1 MSKIC
6 IAVLTQNTNCDS
18 ECIQK
23 RATNIAVANNFGVF
37 FSLQYEEPF
46 LSSYNI
52 PHQIVSFADSFE
64 YDNCEMLLLPN
75 HAVFNGKT
83 NDTSLI
89 ERLQKICLVLNE
101 LSQFGNVE
109 LFVGDSGTS
118 YSEFVEKNI
127 CLNEFASIACKL
139 LEENGC
145 DIHFIISEHN
155 NSKYV

>member
-1 MSKIC
+1 MI
-6 IAVLTQNTNCDS
+6 VLVVFMFLILWIS
-18 ECIQK
+18 IYL
-23 RATNIAVANNFGVF
+23 GV
-37 FSLQYEEPF
+37 
-46 LSSYNI
+46 
-52 PHQIVSFADSFE
+52 
-64 YDNCEMLLLPN
+64 
-75 HAVFNGKT
+75 
-83 NDTSLI
+83 
-89 ERLQKICLVLNE
+89 CLVLNE